1 MEAMRKG
8 ATSGVCLGLVAL
20 FGSEQLVRG
29 MPGFYRRP
37 PLLQAGLKHLTRSS
51 SFKGIRTEL
60 RTSSCSSVTVCNSRG
75 PTLSPALGRSRPT
88 PAQRVRW
95 STRVAQGALAD
106 RPPQVAAPKESG
118 DCSRQRGRPPVHP
131 LGERVNHPT
140 GGRVLTFDQPWG
152 STSLEP
158 PRDCCVVKQYV
169 HRHLV
174 SRL

>member
-1 MEAMRKG
+1 MLRTCG
-8 ATSGVCLGLVAL
+8 PIRFGNSSCGGCQAL
-20 FGSEQLVRG
+20 TGGR
-29 MPGFYRRP
+29 

-60 RTSSCSSVTVCNSRG
+60 RTSSCSSVRYASLGG
-75 PTLSPALGRSRPT
+75 PHLSCPHWGGPGPRRHNAKGGRSGLHR
-88 PAQRVRW
+88 
-95 STRVAQGALAD
+95 GALAD